1 MHGLSGLYGAART
14 EASLRNGISAPV
26 WALSCRLQLTPIL
39 MGRAFIKMAI

>member
-26 WALSCRLQLTPIL
+26 WA
-39 MGRAFIKMAI
+39 FIVSAPADPDFDGSRIH